1 MNTIFIIAGRVLA
14 SPLVNVFQKK
24 LTNREVSPELIVAAS
39 YLFFVLLSIPV
50 FIYEQPF
57 DMPVEFW
64 LFISL
69 LGIFDVFGNMFLVKS
84 LKTIDLSVFG
94 PMNSYKPV
102 FAIIFSTLIL
112 GEIPSLAGV
121 VGVCVIILGRY
132 FLSIQPGSKQNRI
145 KNTFKSRGIM
155 YRFLAIALT
164 AIAAVF
170 SKKVILLSSPLIT
183 LIYWSVIGLP
193 FSVILL
199 LKTKPNWKN
208 EIGHI
213 SNSKWL
219 FGLLFFS
226 FLALQLLTLLTFEKV
241 FVGYSLALFQLSSL
255 ISVFFGF
262 HFFKERNLKYRLIG
276 AVIMVLGALLIMIY
290 GISFL
295 TIHFLEMIVIY
306 L

>member
-1 MNTIFIIAGRVLA
+1 VLA

-64 LFISL
+64 VFISL

-94 PMNSYKPV
+94 PMNAYKPV

-121 VGVCVIILGRY
+121 VGVCVIILGSY
-132 FLSIQPGSKQNRI
+132 FLSVQPGSKQNRI

-208 EIGHI
+208 EISHI

-276 AVIMVLGALLIMIY
+276 ALIMVLGALLIMIY
-290 GISFL
+290 G
-295 TIHFLEMIVIY
+295 
-306 L
+306 

>member
-57 DMPVEFW
+57 DMSVEFW
-64 LFISL
+64 LYISL

-121 VGVCVIILGRY
+121 VGVCVIILGSY

-208 EIGHI
+208 EISHI

-276 AVIMVLGALLIMIY
+276 ALIMVLGALLIMIY
-290 GISFL
+290 G
-295 TIHFLEMIVIY
+295 
-306 L
+306 

>member
-24 LTNREVSPELIVAAS
+24 LTNKEVSPELIVAAS

-57 DMPVEFW
+57 DMPIEFW
-64 LFISL
+64 FFISL

-102 FAIIFSTLIL
+102 FAMIFSTLIL
-112 GEIPSLAGV
+112 GEIPSVAGV
-121 VGVCVIILGRY
+121 VGVSVIILGSY
-132 FLSIQPGSKQNRI
+132 FLSVQPGSKQNRI
-145 KNTFKSRGIM
+145 KTTFKSRGIM

-183 LIYWSVIGLP
+183 LMYWSVIGLP

-199 LKTKPNWKN
+199 LKTKPNWKK
-208 EIGHI
+208 EISHI
-213 SNSKWL
+213 SHSKWL
-219 FGLLFFS
+219 FGLLFLS
-226 FLALQLLTLLTFEKV
+226 FLTLQLFTLLTFEKV

-276 AVIMVLGALLIMIY
+276 AIIMVLGALLIMIY
-290 GISFL
+290 G
-295 TIHFLEMIVIY
+295 
-306 L
+306 

>member
-64 LFISL
+64 LYISL

-121 VGVCVIILGRY
+121 VGVCVIILGSY

-208 EIGHI
+208 EISHI

-276 AVIMVLGALLIMIY
+276 ALIMVLGALLIMIY
-290 GISFL
+290 G
-295 TIHFLEMIVIY
+295 
-306 L
+306 